1 MKNSVEELNSALGQR
16 VSVRIQINGGYQD
29 FLGVLEAPGE
39 IRKKDGSLAQF
50 DQSSIYAWRIVEP
63 ITEVGKGSPLSLR
76 IREIELAAF
85 HTWLPRFTQE
95 RGPWQIRIDSGI
107 TKRANSVLV
116 LGDPV
121 NNSEHTL
128 QQEIQDAQKLFS
140 QSGLPL
146 VFMVPTP
153 LGGRTEEFLRQ
164 NNWETDGEILTMIG
178 DADVITPADENFH
191 LEVLDNPSAEWLE
204 LESDQG
210 LHELFTRT
218 PASYI
223 SITQQSASR
232 NAFLNQENGHEQ
244 DNDHE
249 QDKNEILA
257 RGRIGFDNSWGI
269 LTRVFV
275 KESSRGQG
283 LGETIVRAAA
293 DIARRRNIRQ
303 LALHV
308 DADNVSAIALY
319 SKLGF
324 RKHHVVRF
332 YQNRSID
339 SLEKANR

>member
-16 VSVRIQINGGYQD
+16 VSVRIQINGRYQD

-116 LGDPV
+116 LGDPA

-146 VFMVPTP
+146 VFMVPTS

-164 NNWETDGEILTMIG
+164 NNWETNGEILTMIG

-204 LESDQG
+204 LEGDQG
-210 LHELFTRT
+210 LRELFTRT

-223 SITQQSASR
+223 SITQESAGR

-269 LTRVFV
+269 VTRVFV

-293 DIARRRNIRQ
+293 DIAQRRNIRQ

-339 SLEKANR
+339 SLEKASR

>member
-121 NNSEHTL
+121 NNSKHTL

-164 NNWETDGEILTMIG
+164 NNWETNGEILTMIG
-178 DADVITPADENFH
+178 DADVITPPHENFH

-232 NAFLNQENGHEQ
+232 NAFLNQENGH
-244 DNDHE
+244 
-249 QDKNEILA
+249 DKEMNEILA

-332 YQNRSID
+332 YQNRLID
-339 SLEKANR
+339 SAEKASR

>member
-116 LGDPV
+116 LGDPA

-164 NNWETDGEILTMIG
+164 NNWETNGEILTMIG

-210 LHELFTRT
+210 LQELFTRT

>member
-164 NNWETDGEILTMIG
+164 NNWETNGEILTMIG

-210 LHELFTRT
+210 LQELFTRT

-232 NAFLNQENGHEQ
+232 NVFLNQENGHEQ

>member
-164 NNWETDGEILTMIG
+164 NNWETNGEILTMIG

-210 LHELFTRT
+210 LRELFTRT

-339 SLEKANR
+339 SLEKASR

>member
-16 VSVRIQINGGYQD
+16 VSVRIQIKGGYQD
-29 FLGVLEAPGE
+29 FLGILEAPGE

-107 TKRANSVLV
+107 TKRANSVLI

-121 NNSEHTL
+121 NNSDHAL

-153 LGGRTEEFLRQ
+153 LGGRTEEFLRR
-164 NNWETDGEILTMIG
+164 NNWETNGEILTMIG

-191 LEVLDNPSAEWLE
+191 LEVLDIPSAEWLE
-204 LESDQG
+204 LENDQG

-232 NAFLNQENGHEQ
+232 NAFNDNENVH
-244 DNDHE
+244 
-249 QDKNEILA
+249 DKEMNEILA

-275 KESSRGQG
+275 KESSRSQG

-293 DIARRRNIRQ
+293 DIARSRNIRQ

-308 DADNVSAIALY
+308 DADNFSAIALY

-339 SLEKANR
+339 SAEKASR

>member
-1 MKNSVEELNSALGQR
+1 
-16 VSVRIQINGGYQD
+16 
-29 FLGVLEAPGE
+29 
-39 IRKKDGSLAQF
+39 
-50 DQSSIYAWRIVEP
+50 
-63 ITEVGKGSPLSLR
+63 
-76 IREIELAAF
+76 LAAF

-128 QQEIQDAQKLFS
+128 QQEIQEAQKLFS

-153 LGGRTEEFLRQ
+153 LGERTEKFLRQ
-164 NNWETDGEILTMIG
+164 HNWETDGEILTMIG
-178 DADVITPADENFH
+178 DADAITPSDGNFH
-191 LEVLDNPSAEWLE
+191 LEVLDIPSAEWLE
-204 LESDQG
+204 LENDQG

-232 NAFLNQENGHEQ
+232 NAFLNQENGHDKE
-244 DNDHE
+244 
-249 QDKNEILA
+249 KNEILA

-275 KESSRGQG
+275 KESSRSQG

-293 DIARRRNIRQ
+293 DIARSRNIRQ

-324 RKHHVVRF
+324 RKHHGVRF

-339 SLEKANR
+339 SAEKASR

>member
-121 NNSEHTL
+121 NNSDHAL
-128 QQEIQDAQKLFS
+128 QEEIQDAQKLFS

-178 DADVITPADENFH
+178 DADVITPPDENFH

-210 LHELFTRT
+210 LRELFTRT

-223 SITQQSASR
+223 SITQESASR

-339 SLEKANR
+339 SLEKARH

>member
-29 FLGVLEAPGE
+29 FVGVLEAPGE

-116 LGDPV
+116 LGDPA

-128 QQEIQDAQKLFS
+128 QQEIQEAQKLFS

-164 NNWETDGEILTMIG
+164 NNWETNGEILTMIG

-232 NAFLNQENGHEQ
+232 NAFLNQENVHEQ

>member
-63 ITEVGKGSPLSLR
+63 ITEVGKGSPLSRR

-116 LGDPV
+116 LGDPA

-128 QQEIQDAQKLFS
+128 QQEIQEAQKLFS

-153 LGGRTEEFLRQ
+153 LGERTEKFLRQ
-164 NNWETDGEILTMIG
+164 HNWETDGEILTMIG
-178 DADVITPADENFH
+178 DADAITPPHENFH
-191 LEVLDNPSAEWLE
+191 LEVLDIPSAEWLE
-204 LESDQG
+204 LENDQG

-232 NAFLNQENGHEQ
+232 NAFLNQENGHDKE
-244 DNDHE
+244 
-249 QDKNEILA
+249 KNEILA

-293 DIARRRNIRQ
+293 DIAQRRNIRQ

>member
-1 MKNSVEELNSALGQR
+1 VKNSVEELNSALGQR

-50 DQSSIYAWRIVEP
+50 DQSSIYAWRVVEP
-63 ITEVGKGSPLSLR
+63 ITEVGKGLPLSLR

-121 NNSEHTL
+121 INSEFTL
-128 QQEIQDAQKLFS
+128 QDEIQKVQKIYS

-153 LGGRTEEFLRQ
+153 LGERTEEFLRQ
-164 NNWETDGEILTMIG
+164 NNWKTDGEILTMIG
-178 DADVITPADENFH
+178 DADAISPPDEKFH
-191 LEVLDNPSAEWLE
+191 LEVIDNPSADWLE
-204 LESDQG
+204 LERDQE
-210 LHELFTRT
+210 LQELFTRT

-223 SITQQSASR
+223 SISQK
-232 NAFLNQENGHEQ
+232 
-244 DNDHE
+244 
-249 QDKNEILA
+249 DKVVA
-257 RGRIGFDNSWGI
+257 RARIGFDNSWGI

-275 KESSRGQG
+275 NESSRGQG
-283 LGETIVRAAA
+283 LGETIVQAAA
-293 DIARRRNIRQ
+293 NIARRRNIRQ

-308 DADNVSAIALY
+308 DVDNVSAIALY

-324 RKHHVVRF
+324 RKHHVARF
-332 YQNRSID
+332 YQNRSMD
-339 SLEKANR
+339 SAVKASR

>member
-1 MKNSVEELNSALGQR
+1 
-16 VSVRIQINGGYQD
+16 
-29 FLGVLEAPGE
+29 
-39 IRKKDGSLAQF
+39 
-50 DQSSIYAWRIVEP
+50 
-63 ITEVGKGSPLSLR
+63 
-76 IREIELAAF
+76 LAAF

-121 NNSEHTL
+121 NNSKHTL

-164 NNWETDGEILTMIG
+164 NNWETNGEILTMIG

-210 LHELFTRT
+210 LHELFKRT

-283 LGETIVRAAA
+283 LGKTIVRAAA

-332 YQNRSID
+332 YQYRSID
-339 SLEKANR
+339 SLEKASR

>member
-50 DQSSIYAWRIVEP
+50 DQSSIYAWRVVEP

-121 NNSEHTL
+121 NNSDHAL
-128 QQEIQDAQKLFS
+128 QEEIQDAQKLFS

-210 LHELFTRT
+210 LQELFTRT

-232 NAFLNQENGHEQ
+232 NAFLNQENVHEQ

>member
-1 MKNSVEELNSALGQR
+1 
-16 VSVRIQINGGYQD
+16 
-29 FLGVLEAPGE
+29 
-39 IRKKDGSLAQF
+39 
-50 DQSSIYAWRIVEP
+50 
-63 ITEVGKGSPLSLR
+63 
-76 IREIELAAF
+76 LAAF

-116 LGDPV
+116 LGDPA
-121 NNSEHTL
+121 NNSDHAL

-164 NNWETDGEILTMIG
+164 NNWETNGEILTMIG

-210 LHELFTRT
+210 LQELFTRT

-232 NAFLNQENGHEQ
+232 NAFLNQENVHEQ